1 MSWAY
6 SRYRVRLLVMVVPQ
20 TFGGL
25 LNFHPHLH
33 VLVSA
38 GGLREAA
45 GEWVP
50 RVQFDKQELMESWRF
65 AVITYLG
72 RMVDLLSANPGQLKQ
87 TLKLQYARR
96 WNVFVSRTISK
107 TQFLRYAGRYLR
119 RPPITES
126 RITFISKDELEY
138 YAKNTRAKQRVRL
151 RFTPEA
157 FVKTMEQHVPQHYAH
172 GVRYFGLLAPRT
184 KHATAAG
191 IFALLRQKRRPRR
204 RRLDWATSLRNHF
217 GTDPLIDSR
226 GQQMKWVGR
235 LKPNHA
241 ARYLDSAA
249 RGPRGSP

>member
-33 VLVSA
+33 MLVSA

-50 RVQFDKQELMESWRF
+50 HVQFDKEELMECWRF
-65 AVITYLG
+65 AVIAYLG
-72 RMVDLLSANPGQLKQ
+72 RMADVLDTNSEQLKK
-87 TLKLQYARR
+87 TLQAQYARR
-96 WNVFVSRTISK
+96 WNVFVSRSISK
-107 TQFLRYAGRYLR
+107 AQFLRYAGRYLR
-119 RPPITES
+119 RPPIAES
-126 RITFISKDELEY
+126 RLTLVSNNELEY
-138 YAKNTRAKQRVRL
+138 DAKNTRAKQRVSL

-157 FVKTMEQHVPQHYAH
+157 FLNILRQHVPQHYAH

-184 KHATAAG
+184 KHVTAAG
-191 IFALLRQKRRPRR
+191 VFALLGQKRRPRR
-204 RRLDWATSLRNHF
+204 KRLYWAASLRKHF

-226 GQQMKWVGR
+226 GQPMKWVGR
-235 LKPNHA
+235 LKPNHT
-241 ARYLDSAA
+241 ARYADSSAQ
-249 RGPRGSP
+249 GPRGSP